1 MWECNKKRTCGA
13 RAVTRN
19 GNQIK
24 LNKFRHN
31 HPHSRLARGP
41 VIIPAVNPVPIMYK
55 DEPLDLNAFD
65 EVNSENA
72 NKPTSLR
79 TSVTSSNISISDFYV
94 RYVTGFRGSRK
105 LKVGEFSFTKNK
117 ECANKTYWSCA
128 RAGMDKC
135 KARVLTYTLK
145 NGEENLVIEYNTII
159 VCDNLVLH
167 HILFRFYPVAALLS
181 TSFMQQFQSQTLL
194 SSPQFTFKTSQR
206 SGRHL
211 LVVNGVT
218 FFRNRHRNN
227 KQYWKCNQYYKCKC
241 PCIVVIDEINSRMNV
256 KHVHNHDTSSGAA
269 GGGSSRRNS
278 LIPPMLDPSSSALA
292 GSFLNDSL
300 LVGSSSAL
308 AAAASFAQTV
318 QSRVFMNKR

>member
-1 MWECNKKRTCGA
+1 M
-13 RAVTRN
+13 
-19 GNQIK
+19 
-24 LNKFRHN
+24 
-31 HPHSRLARGP
+31 
-41 VIIPAVNPVPIMYK
+41 
-55 DEPLDLNAFD
+55 
-65 EVNSENA
+65 
-72 NKPTSLR
+72 
-79 TSVTSSNISISDFYV
+79 
-94 RYVTGFRGSRK
+94 
-105 LKVGEFSFTKNK
+105 
-117 ECANKTYWSCA
+117 KTAS
-128 RAGMDKC
+128 
-135 KARVLTYTLK
+135 
-145 NGEENLVIEYNTII
+145 
-159 VCDNLVLH
+159 
-167 HILFRFYPVAALLS
+167 LS
-181 TSFMQQFQSQTLL
+181 TSFMQQFQPQTLL

-269 GGGSSRRNS
+269 GGGASRRNS
-278 LIPPMLDPSSSALA
+278 LLPPMLDPSTSALA

-318 QSRVFMNKR
+318 QSRGLMDKR